1 MLQAKDPRFVSSHA
15 WLAGMSFVLACFCAG
30 CLQTNLTQPP
40 RSAVEQLLLSTAA
53 DRAVQTVSLSSFD
66 QERVFVDTNYFGS
79 YDRRYALGAIRDAL
93 SSAGALLVDS
103 ETNADIVI
111 EARSGALSIDSTS
124 SLIGIPKTGL
134 PVPFSGTVPIP
145 EISLFKSDK
154 QFSTAKFA
162 LLAYSTHSREHYFST
177 GPMVGRSHIKY
188 YKFLGFI
195 SYTSTDIPE
204 KRGE

>member
-1 MLQAKDPRFVSSHA
+1 
-15 WLAGMSFVLACFCAG
+15 MSFVLACLCTG

-53 DRAVQTVSLSSFD
+53 DRAVRTVSLSSFD
-66 QERVFVDTNYFGS
+66 QERVFVETNYFAS
-79 YDRRYALGAIRDAL
+79 YDPQYALGAIRDAL

-111 EARSGALSIDSTS
+111 EARSGSLSIDSTS

-134 PVPFSGTVPIP
+134 PIPFTGTLPIP
-145 EISLFKSDK
+145 EIALFKSDK

-162 LLAYSTHSREHYFST
+162 LLAYSTHDREHYFST
-177 GPMVGRSHIKY
+177 GSMVGRAHIKY

-204 KRGE
+204 KR